1 MHTLTDKQKHLFSVI
16 SELFIDHFDKSGK
29 PYINHLI
36 YVADRS
42 QQLAEQYHVDSE
54 IAWIVGLCHD
64 CYEDLT
70 SDQIDIVD
78 FTLQTLYTDCYGKIV
93 HEIGLLTKAPEE
105 RHADYMKRVKT
116 DKLATIVKAADTEHN
131 GLLDR
136 FDLSKYNDE
145 QIEHWTSMCKMYQKR
160 NKQLIK
166 LLEEDPW
173 S

>member
-1 MHTLTDKQKHLFSVI
+1 MDTLTDKQKQLFSVI
-16 SELFIDHFDKSGK
+16 SELFVDHFDKSGK

-36 YVADRS
+36 YVADRAR
-42 QQLAEQYHVDSE
+42 QLAVQYHVDSE

-70 SDQIDIVD
+70 TDQINIVN
-78 FTLQTLYTDCYGKIV
+78 FALQTLYPDYYRTIIY
-93 HEIGLLTKAPEE
+93 EIGLLTKSLEQ
-105 RHADYMKRVKT
+105 RYADYMRRVKT
-116 DKLATIVKAADTEHN
+116 DKLATVVKAADTEHN

-136 FDLSKYNDE
+136 FDLSKYND
-145 QIEHWTSMCKMYQKR
+145 QQVEHWTSMCKMYQKR